1 MTKKSEEICRKEKQT
16 TKRIQ
21 MEQKKSEKK
30 ENITEEIWYCVQ
42 ICASH
47 LFLCIS
53 LHVGDITPCDQPLLD
68 SYS

>member
-1 MTKKSEEICRKEKQT
+1 MQR
-16 TKRIQ
+16 
-21 MEQKKSEKK
+21 EQKRSEK
-30 ENITEEIWYCVQ
+30 EEYITEEIWYCVQ

-53 LHVGDITPCDQPLLD
+53 LHAGDITPRDKPLLD

>member
-30 ENITEEIWYCVQ
+30 ENITEEI
-42 ICASH
+42 
-47 LFLCIS
+47 
-53 LHVGDITPCDQPLLD
+53 
-68 SYS
+68 